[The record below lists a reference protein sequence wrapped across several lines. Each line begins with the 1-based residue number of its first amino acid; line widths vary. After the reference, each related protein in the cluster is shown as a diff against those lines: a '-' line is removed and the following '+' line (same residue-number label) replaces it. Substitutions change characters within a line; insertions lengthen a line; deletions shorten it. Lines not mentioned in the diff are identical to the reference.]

1 MKKLMLVAA
10 VALLCAAPANA
21 KELLGAQLCGASG
34 CATERQAGLFEGR
47 GGPLGDGMAAAP
59 AQAGPWY
66 RGALLLGD
74 HGKVFG
80 HYAFYYVPDGRLVVQ
95 PGMDGQTTTWLKAQ
109 GMLGGLLERLAAKLR
124 PFPTPKLVDV
134 AINGRLASDPQ
145 SYLRLYSIG
154 GEAETYPTDTR
165 SVQIVLETAKRTP
178 WSDGN
183 NLVVYPGSN
192 LLLRD
197 GQIVSIPGDVAQRAA
212 NGESLVVDGGPPWD
226 VIAAVLAALLAAAV
240 LLGLVVRRL
249 RARVAPSPVAQA

>member
-1 MKKLMLVAA
+1 MKKLMLVAV
-10 VALLCAAPANA
+10 VALLCAAPAHA

-34 CATERQAGLFEGR
+34 CATEREAGLFEGQ
-47 GGPLGDGMAAAP
+47 GGPLGDGMVTRP

-80 HYAFYYVPDGRLVVQ
+80 RYAFYYVPDGHVVVQ

-109 GMLGGLLERLAAKLR
+109 GALGGLLERLAAKLR
-124 PFPTPKLVDV
+124 PFATPKLVDV
-134 AINGRLASDPQ
+134 AINGKLAADPQ

-154 GEAETYPTDTR
+154 SKAETYPSDTR
-165 SVQIVLETAKRTP
+165 SVQIVLETTRRTP

-183 NLVVYPGSN
+183 NLAVYPGSN

-197 GQIVSIPGDVAQRAA
+197 GEIVSIPGDVADRAA
-212 NGESLVVDGGPPWD
+212 NGESLAVDGGLPWLA
-226 VIAAVLAALLAAAV
+226 IAAGFAVALLLGAAV
-240 LLGLVVRRL
+240 FRPRP
-249 RARVAPSPVAQA
+249 RVAPSPVPQA

>member
-21 KELLGAQLCGASG
+21 KELLGAQLCGAGG
-34 CATERQAGLFEGR
+34 CATERQAGLSEGH
-47 GGPLGDGMAAAP
+47 GGPLGDGLTAAP

-74 HGKVFG
+74 RGKVFG
-80 HYAFYYVPDGRLVVQ
+80 QYAFYYVPDGRLVVQ
-95 PGMDGQTTTWLKAQ
+95 PGMDGQPTTWLKAQ
-109 GMLGGLLERLAAKLR
+109 GALDGLLERLASKLR
-124 PFPTPKLVDV
+124 PFPAPQLADV
-134 AINGRLASDPQ
+134 AVNGKLATDPQ

-154 GEAETYPTDTR
+154 SKAQTYPTDTH
-165 SVQIVLETAKRTP
+165 SVQIVLETARRTP

-197 GQIVSIPGDVAQRAA
+197 GEIVSIPGNIADRAA
-212 NGESLVVDGGPPWD
+212 NGESLAVGRDLPWTL
-226 VIAAVLAALLAAAV
+226 IAAAVVAALL
-240 LLGLVVRRL
+240 LGLAGYRL
-249 RARVAPSPVAQA
+249 RPRVAPSPVPQA

>member
-1 MKKLMLVAA
+1 MKKLMLVAV

-34 CATERQAGLFEGR
+34 CATERQAGLFEGH
-47 GGPLGDGMAAAP
+47 GGPLGDGMSAAP

-80 HYAFYYVPDGRLVVQ
+80 HYTFYYVPDGRLVVQ

-109 GMLGGLLERLAAKLR
+109 GALGDLLERLAARLR

-134 AINGRLASDPQ
+134 AINGRHAADPQ

-154 GEAETYPTDTR
+154 GEAQTYPSDTR
-165 SVQIVLETAKRTP
+165 SVQVVLETAKRTP

-197 GQIVSIPGDVAQRAA
+197 GEIVSIPGDVANRVAS
-212 NGESLVVDGGPPWD
+212 GESLVIHDGLPWA
-226 VIAAVLAALLAAAV
+226 VIGAAVAV
-240 LLGLVVRRL
+240 VLLLGLAIWRL
-249 RARVAPSPVAQA
+249 RPRVAPRPVAQA